1 MRTNVIAKISVKHR
15 DLDYL
20 KQLRKE
26 NTPSQRVETGLD
38 WNSLLERARNRRITT
53 TKSPAFL
60 THNARQGN
68 ILSQQ
73 NQK

>member
-1 MRTNVIAKISVKHR
+1 MRANVIAKISVKHR

-20 KQLRKE
+20 KQLRKD
-26 NTPSQRVETGLD
+26 NTPSKKVETEVD
-38 WNSLLERARNRRITT
+38 WKGLLERAKNRRITN

-68 ILSQQ
+68 I
-73 NQK
+73 